1 MTLTSKLENL
11 AAEIVA
17 LEEHKQQA
25 LWDQVAELNFRR
37 GLYALSEQYQER
49 LREQGELDRSVE
61 EILAELTQIREEIAA
76 HDYPG

>member
-11 AAEIVA
+11 ADQIAA
-17 LEEHKQQA
+17 LEVHKQQA
-25 LWDQVAELNFRR
+25 LWNQVAELNFRR

-49 LREQGELDRSVE
+49 LREQGELERSVE
-61 EILAELTQIREEIAA
+61 EILTELTQIREEIAE